1 MPVNNKNN
9 KLQENN
15 RNLWRLTEC
24 KVNSCLPMLM
34 PNNVYQ
40 QTVRRESQALAQF
53 RSHKTQRYIALSL
66 SLPHAPRQ
74 RPAFYHNI
82 RCAWEPK
89 SGVVRA
95 ESDRFGPPAKIQRQ
109 RESTNLGVFGLAT
122 LRQMQ
127 ATETGNSAISVV
139 VFADSAPTRT
149 VLSRPFTATLRVCV
163 RFFFYAAPCKRVQ
176 IITAS
181 RSHTYVWPRPV
192 FVYVCVSLCVFAKHL
207 LLFSICYCPF
217 NFDHI
222 FDFITR
228 SNLVLIHS
236 CFLCRPSFFSS
247 AKVQKSTNTKED
259 NEKHK

>member
-1 MPVNNKNN
+1 MPVNNNNN
-9 KLQENN
+9 KVQENN

-40 QTVRRESQALAQF
+40 QTVRRESQTLAHF
-53 RSHKTQRYIALSL
+53 RSHKTQRHIALSL

-163 RFFFYAAPCKRVQ
+163 RFFFMRLRVSACKSSLPLARTRMCDRVPCLC
-176 IITAS
+176 TCA
-181 RSHTYVWPRPV
+181 WA
-192 FVYVCVSLCVFAKHL
+192 CVFLRNICCCFQFVTAL
-207 LLFSICYCPF
+207 LISTIFSILLPVRIWF
-217 NFDHI
+217 
-222 FDFITR
+222 
-228 SNLVLIHS
+228 
-236 CFLCRPSFFSS
+236 
-247 AKVQKSTNTKED
+247 
-259 NEKHK
+259 